1 VCKNNQIISFRA
13 VFHFFFSQKEEI
25 WLEIHELFLVFVVHS
40 CAVSLPFG
48 APSAEDDKGAATQ
61 NHLRD
66 ANDHPPRAAIAKGQ
80 TNQPENAP
88 QSMTAFSF
96 GGSKR

>member
-1 VCKNNQIISFRA
+1 M
-13 VFHFFFSQKEEI
+13 
-25 WLEIHELFLVFVVHS
+25 HEPFLVFVVHS

-61 NHLRD
+61 NNLRD
-66 ANDHPPRAAIAKGQ
+66 ANDHPPRAAGAKGQ
-80 TNQPENAP
+80 TQQSENAP
-88 QSMTAFSF
+88 QSVEDLLF

>member
-1 VCKNNQIISFRA
+1 MSLF
-13 VFHFFFSQKEEI
+13 FHQKQETWI
-25 WLEIHELFLVFVVHS
+25 EIHEPFLVFVVHS

-48 APSAEDDKGAATQ
+48 APSAENDKGAATQ
-61 NHLRD
+61 NYLRD
-66 ANDHPPRAAIAKGQ
+66 ANDHPPRAGIAKEQ
-80 TNQPENAP
+80 IDQPENAP

>member
-1 VCKNNQIISFRA
+1 MY
-13 VFHFFFSQKEEI
+13 EP
-25 WLEIHELFLVFVVHS
+25 FLVLIVHS
-40 CAVSLPFG
+40 CAVSLSFG

-61 NHLRD
+61 NNLRD
-66 ANDHPPRAAIAKGQ
+66 ANDHPPCAAGAKGQ
-80 TNQPENAP
+80 TDQPENAP

>member
-1 VCKNNQIISFRA
+1 M
-13 VFHFFFSQKEEI
+13 
-25 WLEIHELFLVFVVHS
+25 HEPFLFFVVHS

-48 APSAEDDKGAATQ
+48 APSAEDDKEAAMQ
-61 NHLRD
+61 NNLRE
-66 ANDHPPRAAIAKGQ
+66 ANDHPPRAAGAKGQ
-80 TNQPENAP
+80 TDQPENAP

>member
-1 VCKNNQIISFRA
+1 MYEPS
-13 VFHFFFSQKEEI
+13 
-25 WLEIHELFLVFVVHS
+25 LFFVVHS

-48 APSAEDDKGAATQ
+48 TPSAEDDKGAATQ
-61 NHLRD
+61 NYLHE
-66 ANDHPPRAAIAKGQ
+66 ANDHPPCAAGAKGQ
-80 TNQPENAP
+80 TEQSENAP

>member
-1 VCKNNQIISFRA
+1 MYEPS
-13 VFHFFFSQKEEI
+13 
-25 WLEIHELFLVFVVHS
+25 LVFVVHS

-48 APSAEDDKGAATQ
+48 APSAENDKGAAMQ
-61 NHLRD
+61 NNLRE
-66 ANDHPPRAAIAKGQ
+66 ANDHPPRAAGAKGQ
-80 TNQPENAP
+80 TDRPENAP

>member
-1 VCKNNQIISFRA
+1 M
-13 VFHFFFSQKEEI
+13 
-25 WLEIHELFLVFVVHS
+25 HEPFLFFVVHS

-48 APSAEDDKGAATQ
+48 APSAEDDKGVATQ
-61 NHLRD
+61 NYLRD
-66 ANDHPPRAAIAKGQ
+66 TNDHPPCAAGAKGQ
-80 TNQPENAP
+80 TDQPENAP

>member
-1 VCKNNQIISFRA
+1 MY
-13 VFHFFFSQKEEI
+13 EP
-25 WLEIHELFLVFVVHS
+25 FLVFVVHS

-61 NHLRD
+61 NYLRD
-66 ANDHPPRAAIAKGQ
+66 ANDHPPCAVIAKGQ
-80 TNQPENAP
+80 TDRPENAP
-88 QSMTAFSF
+88 QSMTAFLF